1 MPLYHHSERFLKLHQ
16 ANNEF
21 FHRLLLVFLSA
32 FAYRFLNICLSAQP
46 LHCSNS
52 GICLFS
58 ATYANRCGLMALKVR
73 AIMNFALYQLFSWKA
88 LWFKKAKTM
97 HLVSLSYLNMPFQQ
111 QEHDISVQE

>member
-46 LHCSNS
+46 LRCSNS
-52 GICLFS
+52 GILPFQRNLRQS
-58 ATYANRCGLMALKVR
+58 LRVNGVKVR
-73 AIMNFALYQLFSWKA
+73 ANMNFVLYQLFSWKA

-97 HLVSLSYLNMPFQQ
+97 HLASLSYLNMPFQQ
-111 QEHDISVQE
+111 QEHDISA